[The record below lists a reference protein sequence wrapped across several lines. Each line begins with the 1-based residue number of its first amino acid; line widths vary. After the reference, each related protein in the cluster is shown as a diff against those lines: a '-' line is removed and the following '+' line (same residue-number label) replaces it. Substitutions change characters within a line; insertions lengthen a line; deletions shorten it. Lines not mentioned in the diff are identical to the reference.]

1 MDIIKTKGVRTIYKT
16 KDVILTGFA
25 LFAMLF
31 GAGNLIFPPSVGY
44 AVGNNWK
51 LAALGFCIT
60 GIGFPLLGIIASGFA
75 GTKLDHFS
83 DKVSPLFSKIFNT
96 VLILAIGP
104 CLAIPRTGATAFEIM
119 VTPHIGS
126 GNALWSKYI
135 FLAVYFGFVLLFCL
149 KESSVI
155 ERIGKILTP
164 ILLIVL
170 AIIICK
176 GLLSPMGDIAVL
188 NTVNNFKYGFY
199 NGYQTM
205 DTLAAIIFASIILKS
220 INSKNRLSRKEQF
233 TFLLKASAIAVCGLA
248 IVYCG
253 ILYIGATAT
262 GVLENHGTTQLLNA
276 IVRQL
281 LGTKG
286 NVILGLCVAG
296 ACLTTAIG
304 LTATVGDYFKNLLK
318 VSYKKVVIVNVAVS
332 FAFATFGVD
341 SIVKVAAPV
350 LTFLYPIAIVLI
362 FLNFF
367 KDYINERAVFIGG
380 VIGAGLVGVVE
391 MLLGFMPDLSSKGY
405 VIIPNIMGILGELYS
420 KLPFEDYGLAWVV
433 PSIVFIGIFKLGNKI
448 RLSQTACRAER

>member
-1 MDIIKTKGVRTIYKT
+1 MRTIYKT
-16 KDVILTGFA
+16 KDVVLTGFA

-44 AVGNNWK
+44 AVGDNWK

-60 GIGFPLLGIIASGFA
+60 GIGFPLMGIIASGFA

-119 VTPHIGS
+119 VTPHLG
-126 GNALWSKYI
+126 ADLHWVKYI
-135 FLAVYFGFVLLFCL
+135 FLIIYFGFVLLFCL

-176 GLLSPMGDIAVL
+176 GLIDPIGSIVSLDTS
-188 NTVNNFKYGFY
+188 NNFRFGFY
-199 NGYQTM
+199 SGYQTM

-220 INSKNRLSRKEQF
+220 INAKNKLSRKEQF
-233 TFLLKASAIAVCGLA
+233 SFLLKASGIAVCGLA
-248 IVYCG
+248 IVYCA
-253 ILYIGATAT
+253 ILYIGATAAGT
-262 GVLENHGTTQLLNA
+262 LENHGTTQLLNA
-276 IVRQL
+276 IVKQL
-281 LGTKG
+281 LGTQG
-286 NVILGLCVAG
+286 NIILGICVAG

-304 LTATVGDYFKNLLK
+304 LTATVGDYFKTMLN
-318 VSYKKVVIVNVAVS
+318 VSYKKVVIINVLVS

-341 SIVKVAAPV
+341 SIVRISAPV
-350 LTFLYPIAIVLI
+350 LIFLYPIAIVLI

-367 KDYINERAVFIGG
+367 RAYIQERSVFIGAVVG
-380 VIGAGLVGVVE
+380 AALIGFTE
-391 MLLGFMPDLSSKGY
+391 MMLGFFPVASTQGTMGSIMRILDTIYLS
-405 VIIPNIMGILGELYS
+405 
-420 KLPFEDYGLAWVV
+420 LPLQDYGLAWIV
-433 PSIVFIGIFKLGNKI
+433 PSIVFALIFKIIEKVKNT
-448 RLSQTACRAER
+448 QVVQN

>member
-1 MDIIKTKGVRTIYKT
+1 MRTIYKT
-16 KDVILTGFA
+16 KDVVLTGFA

-44 AVGNNWK
+44 AVGDSWK

-60 GIGFPLLGIIASGFA
+60 GIGFPLMGIIASGFA

-83 DKVSPLFSKIFNT
+83 DKVSPMFSKIFNT

-119 VTPHIGS
+119 VTPHVGADNHWI
-126 GNALWSKYI
+126 KYL
-135 FLAVYFGFVLLFCL
+135 FLIIYFGFVLLFCL

-176 GLLSPMGDIAVL
+176 GVMTPMGEIADL
-188 NTVNNFKYGFY
+188 NTVNNFRFGFY
-199 NGYQTM
+199 SGYQTM

-220 INSKNRLSRKEQF
+220 INSKNKLSRKEQF
-233 TFLLKASAIAVCGLA
+233 TFLLKASGIAVCGLA

-281 LGTKG
+281 LGVKG
-286 NVILGLCVAG
+286 NAILGICVAG

-304 LTATVGDYFKNLLK
+304 LTATVGDYFKNMLK

-341 SIVKVAAPV
+341 SIVKIAAPI

-367 KDYINERAVFIGG
+367 RKHIEERAVFIGG
-380 VIGAGLVGVVE
+380 VIGAGIVGFIEMTVGFAPSIGVLQNSDLVAE
-391 MLLGFMPDLSSKGY
+391 
-405 VIIPNIMGILGELYS
+405 IIAAMEAIYAV
-420 KLPFEDYGLAWVV
+420 LPLEDYGLAWVF
-433 PSIVFIGIFKLGNKI
+433 PSILFAIIFKIGARFKKVQVVCKVD
-448 RLSQTACRAER
+448 R

>member
-1 MDIIKTKGVRTIYKT
+1 MRTIYKT

-44 AVGNNWK
+44 AVGDNWK

-83 DKVSPLFSKIFNT
+83 DKVSPIFSKIFNT

-119 VTPHIGS
+119 VTPHLGAGEIG
-126 GNALWSKYI
+126 WIKYA
-135 FLAVYFGFVLLFCL
+135 FLIIYFGFVLLFCL

-176 GLLSPMGDIAVL
+176 GLMSPMGDIAEL
-188 NTVNNFKYGFY
+188 GTINNFKYGFY
-199 NGYQTM
+199 SGYQTM

-233 TFLLKASAIAVCGLA
+233 AFLLKASGIAVCGLA

-286 NVILGLCVAG
+286 NVILGICVAG

-318 VSYKKVVIVNVAVS
+318 VSYKKVVVVNVAVS

-341 SIVKVAAPV
+341 SIVKIAAPV

-367 KDYINERAVFIGG
+367 KEYISDRAVFIGG
-380 VIGAGLVGVVE
+380 VVGAGTVGFIE
-391 MLLGFMPDLSSKGY
+391 MLLGFVPDLSSKGY
-405 VIIPNIMGILGELYS
+405 VFIPNMMNLLGEIYGN
-420 KLPFEDYGLAWVV
+420 LPLQDYGLAWIV
-433 PSIVFIGIFKLGNKI
+433 PSIVFAGVFKLGSRLK
-448 RLSQTACRAER
+448 LSQMACRAER

>member
-1 MDIIKTKGVRTIYKT
+1 MRTIYKT
-16 KDVILTGFA
+16 KDVVLTGFA

-44 AVGNNWK
+44 AVGDNWK

-60 GIGFPLLGIIASGFA
+60 GIGFPLMGIIASGFA

-119 VTPHIGS
+119 VTPHLG
-126 GNALWSKYI
+126 ADLHWVKYI
-135 FLAVYFGFVLLFCL
+135 FLIIYFGFVLLFCL

-176 GLLSPMGDIAVL
+176 GLIDPIGSIVSLDTS
-188 NTVNNFKYGFY
+188 NNFRFGFY
-199 NGYQTM
+199 SGYQTM

-220 INSKNRLSRKEQF
+220 INAKNKLSRKEQF
-233 TFLLKASAIAVCGLA
+233 SFLLKASGIAVCGLA

-253 ILYIGATAT
+253 ILYIGATAAGT
-262 GVLENHGTTQLLNA
+262 LENHGTTQLLNA
-276 IVRQL
+276 IVKQL
-281 LGTKG
+281 LGTQG
-286 NVILGLCVAG
+286 NIILGICVAG

-304 LTATVGDYFKNLLK
+304 LTATVGDYFKTMLN
-318 VSYKKVVIVNVAVS
+318 VSYKKVVIINVLVS

-341 SIVKVAAPV
+341 SIVRISAPV
-350 LTFLYPIAIVLI
+350 LIFLYPIAIVLI

-367 KDYINERAVFIGG
+367 RAYIQERSVFIGAVVG
-380 VIGAGLVGVVE
+380 AALIGFTE
-391 MLLGFMPDLSSKGY
+391 MMLGFFPVASTQGTMGSIMRILDTIYLS
-405 VIIPNIMGILGELYS
+405 
-420 KLPFEDYGLAWVV
+420 LPLQDYGLAWIV
-433 PSIVFIGIFKLGNKI
+433 PSIVFALIFKIIEKVKNT
-448 RLSQTACRAER
+448 QVVQN